1 MGMENVGELPAVF
14 VGRHQ
19 NLYGPVEIIAWV
31 PMRFRV
37 WTIYKFMSL
46 KECYRHYAESFF
58 PRKGIGPTGSKLR
71 ALIAAPLV
79 SAFMRSMGGITVDR
93 TKPQGVVEDLAARAA
108 TAEHL
113 HLVIAVEG
121 TRARKRY
128 WKSGFYRI
136 AQQADVPMCL
146 GFCDGPTRTVGY
158 GPTIRA
164 TGDVRADMDLI
175 RAFYADKRGVNPQR
189 RTEPRLREE
198 HEPPAA

>member
-1 MGMENVGELPAVF
+1 MDKQAIGARALA
-14 VGRHQ
+14 
-19 NLYGPVEIIAWV
+19 
-31 PMRFRV
+31 MRG
-37 WTIYKFMSL
+37 WTIAGEPPPADPVVVM
-46 KECYRHYAESFF
+46 
-58 PRKGIGPTGSKLR
+58 
-71 ALIAAPLV
+71 IAAPHT
-79 SAFMRSMGGITVDR
+79 SAWDFPLMLWLSWASGVDPHFLAKEELFRGPMGPFMRSMGGITVDR

-158 GPTIRA
+158 GPTFRPS
-164 TGDVRADMDLI
+164 GDIRADMDLI
-175 RAFYADKRGVNPQR
+175 RAFYADKHGVNPDN

-198 HEPPAA
+198 DEPPAG